1 MKKQYL
7 FAGILMA
14 ALSFTACDEDYKDW
28 AEPQSNPQEAAVAQV
43 QASFEAGENTTIV
56 MDDMEDVEMV
66 EILKFKSA
74 SAEGAS
80 FSPSALLINGNK
92 FPYTYE
98 DGSFKV
104 SLAQLDSLTQQIY
117 FSRASVARTLT
128 VKAQGAAIVNEQ
140 GLSVESEE
148 MEISLTPN
156 ATPEIDPK
164 GYVMM
169 GQWQDW
175 IITSATVME
184 DKGNGIYQV
193 KITTT
198 EDENW
203 FKFYGA
209 SPFEGASDSDWDA
222 VNAVQMGCRENGDK
236 ATQNFI
242 VWSGDKYGVET
253 PVIAGAGEWL
263 ITLDMVNMTYTVAPV
278 VGELYM
284 TGSAYGW
291 GNTEGA
297 WNQFIPV
304 NGSDGA
310 FWGMYYFNAGDEIK
324 FAPQAA
330 WEGGDFGFS
339 DAISQSSIDRAELSD
354 AGGNIKVGKAG
365 WYLVYVSVINGE
377 NIVEFEEPAVYL
389 IGETI
394 GGWNAGMEN
403 AKFEVPADGDGE
415 FVSPAFV
422 AANEI
427 RAYVSLPQVSD
438 WWKAE
443 FMVFDGKIEYRGNGG
458 DQDRVT
464 GQAGQKLYLNF
475 GTGTGSIK

>member
-1 MKKQYL
+1 MRKQYL

-14 ALSFTACDEDYKDW
+14 GLSFTACEEDYKDW
-28 AEPQSNPQEAAVAQV
+28 AEPQSNPKEEAVAQV
-43 QASFEAGENTTIV
+43 QASFEAGTNTNIV
-56 MDDMEDVEMV
+56 MEDMSDVDTV
-66 EILKFKSA
+66 EILKFKGI

-80 FSPSALLINGNK
+80 FSPNALLINGNK

-128 VKAQGAAIVNEQ
+128 VKAQGTTIVDEQ

-169 GQWQDW
+169 GDWQNW
-175 IITSATVME
+175 TITTATKME
-184 DKGNGIYQV
+184 DKGNGIYQAKV
-193 KITTT
+193 TTT
-198 EDENW
+198 KDENW

-209 SPFEGASDSDWDA
+209 SPFEGASNSDWDA
-222 VNAVQMGCRENGDK
+222 VNAVEMGCQVNGDK
-236 ATQNFI
+236 ATKNFI
-242 VWSGDKYGVET
+242 VWTGDKYKVET

-263 ITLDMVNMTYTVAPV
+263 VTLDMVNMTYSVAPV

-291 GNTEGA
+291 GDT

-304 NGSDGA
+304 NDSDGA

-324 FAPQAA
+324 FAPQAG
-330 WEGGDFGFS
+330 WGGDFGFS
-339 DAISQSSIDRAELSD
+339 DAISQSSIERAELSD

-394 GGWNAGMEN
+394 GGWDTNMEN
-403 AKFEVPADGDGE
+403 AKFEVPADGKGE
-415 FVSPAFV
+415 FVSPAFI
-422 AANEI
+422 AANEV

-443 FMVFDGKIEYRGNGG
+443 FMVFDGKIEFRGNGG
-458 DQDRVT
+458 DQDRVK
-464 GQAGQKLYLNF
+464 GEAGQKLYLNF
-475 GTGTGSIK
+475 GEGTGSIK

>member
-7 FAGILMA
+7 FAGIMIA
-14 ALSFTACDEDYKDW
+14 ALNFTACDEDYKDW
-28 AEPQSNPQEAAVAQV
+28 AEPQSNPQEEAASQV
-43 QASFEAGENTTIV
+43 QASFEAGANTTIV
-56 MDDMEDVEMV
+56 MDEMEEVEFV
-66 EILKFKSA
+66 EILKFKESSA
-74 SAEGAS
+74 KDAS

-92 FPYTYE
+92 FPYVYE
-98 DGSFKV
+98 NGSFKV
-104 SLAQLDSLTQQIY
+104 SLSQLDSMTQQIY

-128 VKAQGAAIVNEQ
+128 IKAQGAAIVDGQ

-156 ATPEIDPK
+156 ATPELDPK

-169 GQWQDW
+169 GEWQSW
-175 IITSATVME
+175 TIASPTQME
-184 DKGNGIYQV
+184 DKGDGIYQA

-198 EDENW
+198 KDENW
-203 FKFYGA
+203 FKFYPA
-209 SPFEGASDSDWDA
+209 SPFEGNTGNWDPI
-222 VNAVQMGCRENGDK
+222 NAVEMGCQVNGDK
-236 ATQNFI
+236 ATENFI
-242 VWSGDKYGVET
+242 VWTGDKYKVET

-263 ITLDMVNMTYTVAPV
+263 VTLDMVNMTYTVAPV

-284 TGSAYGW
+284 TGSAYDW
-291 GNTEGA
+291 GGT

-304 NGSDGA
+304 NESDGA
-310 FWGMYYFNAGDEIK
+310 FWGMYYFHSGDEIK
-324 FAPQAA
+324 FAPQAD
-330 WEGGDFGFS
+330 WGGDFGFS
-339 DAISQSSIDRAELSD
+339 DAISQSSIERAGLENN
-354 AGGNIKVGKAG
+354 GGNIKVNNAG

-389 IGETI
+389 IGNTI
-394 GGWNAGMEN
+394 GGWDADMEV
-403 AKFEVPADGDGE
+403 AKFEVPADADGE

-422 AANEI
+422 EAGEV

-458 DQDRVT
+458 DQDRVS
-464 GQAGQKLYLNF
+464 GEAGQKLYLNF
-475 GTGTGSIK
+475 GEGTGSIK

>member
-1 MKKQYL
+1 MRKQYL
-7 FAGILMA
+7 FAGVLMA

-28 AEPQSNPQEAAVAQV
+28 AEPQSNPKEEAVAQV
-43 QASFEAGENTTIV
+43 QASFEAGTNTNIV
-56 MDDMEDVEMV
+56 MDDMGDVDTV
-66 EILKFKSA
+66 EILKFKSI

-80 FSPSALLINGNK
+80 FSPNALLINGNK

-104 SLAQLDSLTQQIY
+104 SLSQLDSLTQQIY

-128 VKAQGAAIVNEQ
+128 VKAQGIAIVNEQ

-156 ATPEIDPK
+156 TTPEIDPK

-169 GQWQDW
+169 GEWQNW
-175 IITSATVME
+175 TITTATKME
-184 DKGNGIYQV
+184 DKGNGVYQAKV
-193 KITTT
+193 TTT
-198 EDENW
+198 KDENW
-203 FKFYGA
+203 FKFYAA
-209 SPFEGASDSDWDA
+209 SPFDGAGDSDWDS

-236 ATQNFI
+236 ATKNLL
-242 VWSGDKYGVET
+242 VWTGDIYKVET

-263 ITLDMVNMTYTVAPV
+263 ITLDMVNMTYSVAPV

-291 GNTEGA
+291 GDT

-330 WEGGDFGFS
+330 WGGDFGFS
-339 DAISQSSIDRAELSD
+339 DAISQSSIERAELSD

-377 NIVEFEEPAVYL
+377 NVVEFEEPAVYL

-394 GGWNAGMEN
+394 GGWNTNMEN
-403 AKFEVPADGDGE
+403 AKFEVPADGEGE
-415 FVSPAFV
+415 FISPAFIK
-422 AANEI
+422 ADEI

-438 WWKAE
+438 WWRAE
-443 FMVFDGKIEYRGNGG
+443 FMVFDGKIEYRGNDG
-458 DQDRVT
+458 DQERVK
-464 GQAGQKLYLNF
+464 GEAGQKLYLNF
-475 GTGTGSIK
+475 GKGTGSIK

>member
-7 FAGILMA
+7 FAGILIA
-14 ALSFTACDEDYKDW
+14 ALNFTACDEDYKDW
-28 AEPQSNPQEAAVAQV
+28 ADPQSNPQEEAVTQV
-43 QASFEAGENTTIV
+43 LASFEAGANTTIV
-56 MDDMEDVEMV
+56 MDDMEGVELV
-66 EILKFKSA
+66 EILKFKEA
-74 SAEGAS
+74 SAKDAS

-92 FPYTYE
+92 FPYVYE

-104 SLAQLDSLTQQIY
+104 SPSQLDSMTQQIY

-128 VKAQGAAIVNEQ
+128 VKAQGAAIVDGQ

-156 ATPEIDPK
+156 TTPELDPK
-164 GYVMM
+164 GYVML
-169 GQWQDW
+169 GDWQSW
-175 IITSATVME
+175 QTTAPTLME
-184 DKGNGIYQV
+184 DKGEGIYQV

-198 EDENW
+198 ADESW
-203 FKFYGA
+203 FKFYPA
-209 SPFEGASDSDWDA
+209 SSFDNVTGENSDWELFLN
-222 VNAVQMGCRENGDK
+222 VVQMGCQVNGDK
-236 ATQNFI
+236 ATKNFV
-242 VWSGDKYGVET
+242 VWTGDKYKVET

-263 ITLDMVNMTYTVAPV
+263 VTLDMVNMTYTVAPV

-284 TGSAYGW
+284 TGSAYDW
-291 GNTEGA
+291 GGT
-297 WNQFIPV
+297 WNQFVPV
-304 NGSDGA
+304 YGSEGA
-310 FWGMYYFNAGDEIK
+310 FWGMYYFHAGDEIK
-324 FAPQAA
+324 FAPQAG
-330 WEGGDFGFS
+330 WGGDFGFS
-339 DAISQSSIDRAELSD
+339 DAISQSSVERAELSD

-394 GGWNAGMEN
+394 GGWEAGME
-403 AKFEVPADGDGE
+403 AARFEVPADANGE

-422 AANEI
+422 AAAEV

-438 WWKAE
+438 WWRAE

-458 DQDRVT
+458 DQDRVS
-464 GQAGQKLYLNF
+464 GEAGQKLYLNF
-475 GTGTGSIK
+475 GEGTGSIK